1 MGCMPRMFS
10 SGSKTCDNMYYS
22 ETVTKTTVT
31 TPNPNPFKFE
41 LKNIYNSD
49 KFMMLILN
57 YPDATTYEGDKV
69 LIFKREDES
78 EVLQMIQ
85 DKDLDPHFLEDRL
98 SPIARFASSDEGIKC
113 AFDFING

>member
-1 MGCMPRMFS
+1 MGMKLFS
-10 SGSKTCDNMYYS
+10 SGSTSNCTFYS

-31 TPNPNPFKFE
+31 TPNPNPFKFT
-41 LKNIYNSD
+41 LKNVYNSD
-49 KFMMLILN
+49 KYMMLILN

-69 LIFKREDES
+69 LVFKREDEN

-85 DKDLDPHFLEDRL
+85 EKDLDPHFLEDRL

-113 AFDFING
+113 AFEFING